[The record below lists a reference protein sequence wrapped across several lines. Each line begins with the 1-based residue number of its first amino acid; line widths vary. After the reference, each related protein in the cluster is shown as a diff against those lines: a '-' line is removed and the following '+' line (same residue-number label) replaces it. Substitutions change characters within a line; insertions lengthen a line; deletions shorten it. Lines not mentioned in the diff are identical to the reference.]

1 MSTPLE
7 RLTAATQAVTSPE
20 TLDGFLSG
28 PGPALLLFTGDPAQ
42 RPEAQD
48 VAVVAGELQ
57 RAVSGLRVGVVAH
70 AAEAAVKGRFN
81 VSAVPTVVFLKDG
94 RAVSTVSRLQ
104 EWTVYQRTANLVFGR
119 GKEAQS

>member
-7 RLTAATQAVTSPE
+7 RLVTASQAVTGPE
-20 TLDGFLSG
+20 SLDSFLAG

-42 RPEAQD
+42 RREAQD
-48 VAVVAGELQ
+48 VAVVAGELK

-70 AAEAAVKGRFN
+70 AAEDAVKGRFH

-94 RAVSTVSRLQ
+94 RAISTVTRLQ
-104 EWTVYQRTANLVFGR
+104 DWTVYQRTAQVVFGHR
-119 GKEAQS
+119 EAQS